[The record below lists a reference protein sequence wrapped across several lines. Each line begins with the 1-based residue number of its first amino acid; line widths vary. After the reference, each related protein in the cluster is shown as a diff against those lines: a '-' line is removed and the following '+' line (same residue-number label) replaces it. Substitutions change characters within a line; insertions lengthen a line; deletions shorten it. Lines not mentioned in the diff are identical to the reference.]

1 MSDTILQLT
10 DISKNYKDIQAVD
23 KVNLCVRQGEIFG
36 FLGPNGPGKTTT
48 IGMILGLIH
57 PSDGKVEV
65 FGKEVKPNQT
75 QALKRVRSLVGAP
88 GLIPYLSGRENLNL
102 LVRFS
107 PVVNHRQIQEIIEQ
121 VGLDKAA
128 DRPYKSYSTGMKQR
142 LGLAAALINNPQL
155 LILDEPTNGLDP
167 AGMKQMRELIRTEAD
182 SGVTVFLSSHLL
194 HEVEQLCDRVAILN
208 QGRVIALDSVQAL
221 LNRYTGKNFESIFLE
236 LTQ

>member
-75 QALKRVRSLVGAP
+75 QALKRVGSLVGAP